1 MAGRSRKMLL
11 CVLAVAVLDEFL
23 QGFVGRT
30 SLVSDIVLDFSG
42 ALCGIAAMLAVV
54 ALLGHARRST

>member
-1 MAGRSRKMLL
+1 MLL